1 MTASAGAAGL
11 IKQATHVHQEEKK
24 NEGKLNER
32 FGKKKENYIVNYI
45 KNDTT
50 PRGLAINPT
59 ITPEPLEKLTK
70 KKKKIKKKKQ
80 H

>member
-32 FGKKKENYIVNYI
+32 FGKKKENDIVTAI
-45 KNDTT
+45 KTDS
-50 PRGLAINPT
+50 
-59 ITPEPLEKLTK
+59 K
-70 KKKKIKKKKQ
+70 KKKDKKKKATLEKKPTV
-80 H
+80 

>member
-32 FGKKKENYIVNYI
+32 FGKKKENDIVTDI
-45 KNDTT
+45 KTDS
-50 PRGLAINPT
+50 
-59 ITPEPLEKLTK
+59 
-70 KKKKIKKKKQ
+70 KKKKINKKKQ

>member
-32 FGKKKENYIVNYI
+32 FGKKKENDIVTDI
-45 KNDTT
+45 KTNS
-50 PRGLAINPT
+50 
-59 ITPEPLEKLTK
+59 
-70 KKKKIKKKKQ
+70 KKKKI
-80 H
+80 